1 MKKFYLVLL
10 LLCFGS
16 AFGQIQNNSL
26 EQQILAQRGEVHF
39 SFTLPK
45 SYSLAKLSKMIS
57 IDNVDNNKVYAYAS
71 KQAFGRFKNLGITY
85 QLQHTS
91 AMKLNPT
98 MASSMNGFIQ
108 SWDTYPTYVQ
118 YDSLMQKLANDYP
131 DICKYHVLG
140 TLPSGR
146 KILALQMGDNVNIH
160 EAEPRFLYTSSMH
173 GDELTG
179 YVLMLRLA
187 NYLLTNYGQNA
198 FVDSLMNNIE
208 IWINPL
214 ANPDGAYYA
223 GNLSLSSAKRY
234 NANFVDLNRNY
245 PDPDDG
251 LHPDGKAWQPETII
265 FKAFADSF
273 GFNMSANFHG
283 GAEVANYPWDTWSK
297 LTADDSW
304 WRHVCH
310 QYADSAQGNSTTN
323 YFIGPSGANGTGVIN
338 GYQWYPIV
346 GGRQDYMNYYQ
357 HCREVTIELSNQK
370 LPNANT
376 LPFYW
381 NANKLSMLDYMM
393 QSNYGLHGIITDSIS
408 KQPIEAKVFISGHDV
423 DESHVFSRLPLGDYY
438 RYLDSAYYS
447 VTYSAPHY
455 YSKTIDSVRIDREQ
469 IKVLNVEL
477 APDYSAINSA
487 QKFSFKVFPN
497 PSSSQIQIQS
507 KDKIMN
513 LTFYSIQGK
522 QLENLNFNQA
532 KNIRFDVSHYPS
544 GVYFIQLQNEQGAL
558 SERKILI
565 P

>member
-1 MKKFYLVLL
+1 MKKWCLVLL
-10 LLCFGS
+10 LICFGS
-16 AFGQIQNNSL
+16 VYGQTQKNL
-26 EQQILAQRGEVHF
+26 QEQHVLAQRGEVYF
-39 SFTLPK
+39 SFMLPK
-45 SYSLAKLSKMIS
+45 NISISKLSKMIS
-57 IDNVDNNKVYAYAS
+57 IDNIDQNQVFAYAN
-71 KQAFGRFKNLGITY
+71 KQAFGRFKTLGIAY

-98 MASSMNGFIQ
+98 MASSMNDFIQ
-108 SWDTYPTYVQ
+108 LWDTYPTYVQ

-146 KILALQMGDNVNIH
+146 KILALQMGDNVNNH

-173 GDELTG
+173 GDELVG

-198 FVDSLMNNIE
+198 LVDSLMNNIE

-214 ANPDGAYYA
+214 ANPDGAYSA

-251 LHPDGKAWQPETII
+251 PHPDGKAWQPETII

-283 GAEVANYPWDTWSK
+283 GSEVANYPWDTWSK

-304 WRHVCH
+304 WRSVCH
-310 QYADSAQGNSTTN
+310 QYADSAQVNSTTN
-323 YFIGPSGANGTGVIN
+323 YFMGPSGANGTGVIN
-338 GYQWYPIV
+338 GYQWYPIF

-381 NANKLSMLDYMM
+381 NANKSSMLDYMM
-393 QSNYGLHGIITDSIS
+393 QSHYGLHGIIIDSIS
-408 KQPIEAKVFISGHDV
+408 KQPIEAKVFISSHDV
-423 DESHVFSRLPLGDYY
+423 DESHVFSRLPMGDYY

-447 VTYSAPHY
+447 ITFSAAHY
-455 YSKTIDSVRIDREQ
+455 YSKTIDSVRINQGQ

-477 APDYSAINSA
+477 APDYTALNSA

-507 KDKIMN
+507 KDKIRN
-513 LTFYSIQGK
+513 LKFYSIQGK
-522 QLENLNFNQA
+522 QLENLNFNQT
-532 KNIRFDVSHYPS
+532 KKIRFDVSHYPS
-544 GVYFIQLQNEQGAL
+544 GVYFIQLQNEQGVL
-558 SERKILI
+558 SQRKILI

>member
-1 MKKFYLVLL
+1 MKKWYLVLL
-10 LLCFGS
+10 LICFGS
-16 AFGQIQNNSL
+16 VYGQTQNIL
-26 EQQILAQRGEVHF
+26 QEQQILAQRGEVYF
-39 SFTLPK
+39 SFMLPK
-45 SYSLAKLSKMIS
+45 NISISKLSKMIS
-57 IDNVDNNKVYAYAS
+57 IDNVDQNQVLAYAN
-71 KQAFGRFKNLGITY
+71 KQAFDRFKNLGITY

-98 MASSMNGFIQ
+98 MASSMNDFIQ

-173 GDELTG
+173 GDELVG

-187 NYLLTNYGQNA
+187 DYLLTNYGQNA
-198 FVDSLMNNIE
+198 LVDSLMNNIE

-234 NANFVDLNRNY
+234 NANSVDLNRNY

-251 LHPDGKAWQPETII
+251 PHPDGKAWQPETII

-283 GAEVANYPWDTWSK
+283 GSEVANYPWDTWSK

-304 WRHVCH
+304 WKYVCH
-310 QYADSAQGNSTTN
+310 QYADSAQVNSTTN
-323 YFIGPSGANGTGVIN
+323 YFMGPSGANGTGVIN
-338 GYQWYPIV
+338 GYQWYPIF

-370 LPNANT
+370 LPNAYS

-381 NANKLSMLDYMM
+381 NANKSSMLDYMM
-393 QSNYGLHGIITDSIS
+393 QSHYGLHGIITDSIS
-408 KQPIEAKVFISGHDV
+408 KQPIEAKVFISGYDV

-447 VTYSAPHY
+447 ITYSAAHY
-455 YSKTIDSVRIDREQ
+455 YSKTIDSVRINQ
-469 IKVLNVEL
+469 GQVTVLNVEL
-477 APDYSAINSA
+477 APDYTALNSA

-513 LTFYSIQGK
+513 LKFYSIQGK
-522 QLENLNFNQA
+522 QLENLSFDQT

-544 GVYFIQLQNEQGAL
+544 GVYFIQIQNEQGVL
-558 SERKILI
+558 SQRKILI